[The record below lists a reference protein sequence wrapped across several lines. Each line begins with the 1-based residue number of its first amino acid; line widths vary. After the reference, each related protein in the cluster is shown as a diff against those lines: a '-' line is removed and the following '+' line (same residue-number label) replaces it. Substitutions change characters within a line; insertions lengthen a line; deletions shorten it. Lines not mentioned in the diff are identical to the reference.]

1 MIIYGISAN
10 EHDAGLAVVREE
22 NILFASHA
30 ERYSRLKND
39 AHLNPALIADA
50 RDFGKP
56 DLIVW
61 YERPFLKRARKLWA
75 GQYNDALRP
84 DGAAYLDRF
93 GFDVPVHYV
102 GHHECHAAAGYFTSP
117 FDRAAILVVD
127 AIGEWDTIS
136 AWEGDGRKLGKI
148 WSQRYPHSL
157 GLLYSAFTQ
166 RIGLKPNEEEYIL
179 MGMAALGDPTY
190 ADRIRK
196 DFIARFDPPQLL
208 LKENVHR
215 GVRWWE
221 PNLQDREN
229 IAASVQQV
237 TEEILLG
244 LVQWLAEKTRLRKL
258 VLMGGVA
265 LNCVANSRIAR
276 AKIFDDIWIM
286 PSPGDAGSSI
296 GAVAAYTRRHL
307 AWVHPYLGYNI
318 DRPFDIDGAI
328 AALEAGEVIGIANGR
343 AEFGPRAL
351 GNRSLMT
358 DPRGPHAKDR
368 VNRIKQRERFRP
380 FAPIVMAEHA
390 HLHFDMPLRT
400 SPYMQFVAPVRDPES
415 FPAITHFDGTARVQ
429 TLTWRQNPTI
439 YGLLERFHAR
449 TGCPMLLNTSLNIKG
464 EPIVNTWADAERF
477 ASLWQ
482 VRVF

>member
-286 PSPGDAGSSI
+286 P
-296 GAVAAYTRRHL
+296 
-307 AWVHPYLGYNI
+307 
-318 DRPFDIDGAI
+318 
-328 AALEAGEVIGIANGR
+328 
-343 AEFGPRAL
+343 
-351 GNRSLMT
+351 
-358 DPRGPHAKDR
+358 
-368 VNRIKQRERFRP
+368 
-380 FAPIVMAEHA
+380 
-390 HLHFDMPLRT
+390 
-400 SPYMQFVAPVRDPES
+400 
-415 FPAITHFDGTARVQ
+415 
-429 TLTWRQNPTI
+429 
-439 YGLLERFHAR
+439 
-449 TGCPMLLNTSLNIKG
+449 
-464 EPIVNTWADAERF
+464 
-477 ASLWQ
+477 
-482 VRVF
+482 